1 MITLFVQEDPMT
13 TNHHPAFVALS
24 RWIIEEAAPFVW
36 GVIDHPKFDKTPR
49 ILRVALNPAPTTPD
63 GVIRSLSVFY
73 ARTLETTSIPIYAHH
88 SQHEKLA
95 ILAYTPVFQNTLSRL
110 MLPFL
115 HAIPRPSPLV
125 LTFSVFHHSVFIRR
139 AVEHDNPLPFTTP
152 EHIKRA
158 ALLLN
163 VAAFP

>member
-1 MITLFVQEDPMT
+1 MT

-73 ARTLETTSIPIYAHH
+73 ARTLKQPPFPSMRTTASMKSWP
-88 SQHEKLA
+88 SWP
-95 ILAYTPVFQNTLSRL
+95 TP
-110 MLPFL
+110 
-115 HAIPRPSPLV
+115 PSSK
-125 LTFSVFHHSVFIRR
+125 TRS
-139 AVEHDNPLPFTTP
+139 AG
-152 EHIKRA
+152 
-158 ALLLN
+158 
-163 VAAFP
+163 